1 MGKTKQTDKNKDQQ
15 AESLPKLDVKQVL
28 EDYSLAELKYQACE
42 NHLLGN
48 FDKDKN
54 YKILDIIYP
63 ELISIQKVLGK
74 RTSGFYTASCYVE
87 QTNLN
92 FVVKIERLEEGKI
105 SATLILQEK
114 LVFAK
119 NFETTIST
127 PIKTITDLDTPD
139 FAFKVR
145 SAFHLVN
152 ADDVDEIT
160 LFENYVSP
168 PIELVT
174 ELLKK
179 AEMLDFLKGG
189 REKFETDYLSAV
201 LKALKKTEEGT
212 LLVKNFFA
220 IVKQNGLHEEKE
232 NRNERFKELLD
243 YLIDEKIA
251 ENALPEETVNEIA
264 EARNT
269 FVVESKKEAYNLMQ
283 TKSKSGFKGFLGV
296 KKNLSKDLASPPKP
310 PKAPEKEKSAQSQ
323 SSSSSSGGGSSGG
336 SNDKKEDKKS
346 QKSDRYTAIFA
357 PLGEKPKSNI
367 RNPFW
372 ADVHMPNHQ
381 QEKEQEP
388 KPQPPQPQPNNE
400 PSQDS
405 SLKASILGR
414 AVQEGEKTTFLVV
427 KQTVVETEYMA
438 ALQVGVKNNHGVS
451 VGIRVKTQEIQTEV
465 HEVEIEK

>member
-1 MGKTKQTDKNKDQQ
+1 MGKAKQTDKNKAQQ
-15 AESLPKLDVKQVL
+15 AQSLPKLDVKQVL

-63 ELISIQKVLGK
+63 ELINIQKVLGK

-92 FVVKIERLEEGKI
+92 FVVKIERLEENRI
-105 SATLILQEK
+105 SATLLLQEK

-127 PIKTITDLDTPD
+127 PLKTITDIDTPD

-152 ADDVDEIT
+152 ADDVDEMS

-174 ELLKK
+174 ELIKK
-179 AEMLDFLKGG
+179 AEMLDVLKPG
-189 REKFETDYLSAV
+189 REKFETEYLSSV

-232 NRNERFKELLD
+232 NRNQRFKELLD

-251 ENALPEETVNEIA
+251 ENALPEETVNEVA
-264 EARNT
+264 QARNA
-269 FVVESKKEAYNLMQ
+269 FVVESKKESFNLMQ

-296 KKNLSKDLASPPKP
+296 KKNLSKEIAAPIPA

-323 SSSSSSGGGSSGG
+323 SSSPSSGGASSGG
-336 SNDKKEDKKS
+336 SKDKKEDKKT
-346 QKSDRYTAIFA
+346 QKSDKYTPIFA
-357 PLGEKPKSNI
+357 PLGEKPKSKI
-367 RNPFW
+367 HKPFW

-381 QEKEQEP
+381 QEKEQSQ
-388 KPQPPQPQPNNE
+388 PQPPQPQPNNE

-414 AVQEGEKTTFLVV
+414 AMQDGDKTTFLVV

-438 ALQVGVKNNHGVS
+438 ALQVGVSNNHGVS
-451 VGIRVKTQEIQTEV
+451 VGVRVKTQEIQTEM